1 MDNSQKAVQVYNKI
15 AEDYASV
22 FSKPSEYLDEFL
34 ELVPTNGKIL
44 DVGCGNGVDCLYVKQ
59 KGFNVVGVDMSA
71 KMLEIARSKA
81 PGIEYRQGDMRNL
94 QFHENEFDGIIA
106 SCSLIHIPKQDVPKT
121 LQRFTGFL
129 KQDGAIY
136 IQLQSGTSEEVFVDE
151 PFKPDEKLFVN
162 VISPDEIELLLRNAG
177 FEIVHKH
184 EIQSLK
190 KEELDYTH
198 LIVIARYTSAHK
210 NIT

>member
-1 MDNSQKAVQVYNKI
+1 MDNSQKAVQVYNQI
-15 AEDYASV
+15 AEDYANV
-22 FSKPSEYLDEFL
+22 FSEPSEYIDEFL

-59 KGFNVVGVDMSA
+59 KGFTVVGVDMSA

-81 PGIEYRQGDMRNL
+81 PGIEYRQEDMRNL

-106 SCSLIHIPKQDVPKT
+106 SCSLIHIPKQDIPQT
-121 LQRFTGFL
+121 LKQFAGFL
-129 KQDGAIY
+129 KQGGAIY

-162 VISPDEIELLLRNAG
+162 VISLDEIELLLHNTG

-198 LIVIARYTSAHK
+198 LIVIARFNGTHK